1 MEVRTSSTTEWSRT
15 YLFNPLPQINSHG
28 LQVVDKNKQA
38 ASGSSAPVILILF
51 VFHLR
56 GLKPPG
62 ESELAIVFPGLKAGA
77 IEEDNN
83 LQLSLHRH
91 SNTGLICLFNP

>member
-1 MEVRTSSTTEWSRT
+1 
-15 YLFNPLPQINSHG
+15 
-28 LQVVDKNKQA
+28 
-38 ASGSSAPVILILF
+38 LF

-62 ESELAIVFPGLKAGA
+62 GSELAIVFPGLKAGA

-83 LQLSLHRH
+83 QQLSLHRN
-91 SNTGLICLFNP
+91 SNAGLICLLYVLIITNTYIKKYTI